1 MAVLRAVGARPGQIF
16 SLMLGEAALLTVAGI
31 VLGVATLYVALIA
44 GQAWIESRLG
54 LFIVVGWPSA
64 RELVLLGI
72 VALSGILIGLI
83 PAWRVYRL
91 SLADGM
97 TIKT

>member
-31 VLGVATLYVALIA
+31 VLGVAALYVALIA

-54 LFIVVGWPSA
+54 LFIVVGWPSE
-64 RELVLLGI
+64 RELALVGI

-97 TIKT
+97 TIRT